1 MEQPNLPREQQT
13 WQPPRPGDQW
23 QPPRGR
29 RKRPGY
35 REQQARNARM
45 FGGRRKW
52 VLLALAAAVPIS
64 AVGLVAWG
72 LLFPRSDAERTG
84 DCGYYTRAARGGWDF
99 HRRACTDPDAVLLIT
114 NGWSTQKCATG
125 DMPFARSRQK
135 NTRSPTKYLCTH
147 LNAKVG
153 ECVNDPGN
161 VNAHL
166 YRIRKVPC
174 GTGVFEVD
182 TRIDANDS
190 KVCDASRKRFRETKA
205 ITHASPAVSFCLHK
219 I

>member
-1 MEQPNLPREQQT
+1 MEQPSLPQNQPT
-13 WQPPRPGDQW
+13 GQPPRPGEW

-64 AVGLVAWG
+64 AVGSVAWG
-72 LLFPRSDAERTG
+72 LISPRSDTARTG
-84 DCGYYTRAARGGWDF
+84 DCGYFTRPGRGGWDF

-114 NGWSTQKCATG
+114 NGWSTQECATG
-125 DMPFARSRQK
+125 DMNFAQSRRK
-135 NTRSPTKYLCTH
+135 NTSSPMKYLCTH
-147 LNAKVG
+147 LNATVG

-174 GTGVFEVD
+174 GPGVFEVD
-182 TRIDANDS
+182 ARVEARDPN
-190 KVCDASRKRFRETKA
+190 VCDASRTRFRETKA
-205 ITHASPAVSFCLHK
+205 ITHAAPPVSFCLHK